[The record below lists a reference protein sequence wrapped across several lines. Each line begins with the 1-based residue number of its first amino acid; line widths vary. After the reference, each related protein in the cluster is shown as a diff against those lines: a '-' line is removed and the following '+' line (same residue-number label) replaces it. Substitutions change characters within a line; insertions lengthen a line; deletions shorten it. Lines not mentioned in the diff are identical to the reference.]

1 MYKWFSKTGI
11 LGGREAY
18 RSVTEISQR
27 IHFCQM
33 QFIVFG
39 TWFAALR
46 NPPFS
51 NYLWFNIL
59 PNFPFRCYLPFF
71 PQDSCVGGTWCLWQS
86 NLYIYNIFSSNF
98 FFTNQLKILLLFTE
112 HAKKPQVASPFYGL
126 FGTTT
131 IVFTFCNIL
140 LLSTAF
146 YFFTDVVNFYV
157 SPPLF
162 FSFSISTFRK
172 P

>member
-1 MYKWFSKTGI
+1 MYKWFSKTGGI
-11 LGGREAY
+11 LGGREAWRY
-18 RSVTEISQR
+18 LKESTFV
-27 IHFCQM
+27 
-33 QFIVFG
+33 VFG

-59 PNFPFRCYLPFF
+59 PNFSIQIF
-71 PQDSCVGGTWCLWQS
+71 PQDSGVGGTWCLWQS

-98 FFTNQLKILLLFTE
+98 FFTKILLLFTE

-131 IVFTFCNIL
+131 IVFTFCNLLHACVNCIL
-140 LLSTAF
+140 FLYGRCQFLC
-146 YFFTDVVNFYV
+146 V
-157 SPPLF
+157 SPLF